1 MLEMLDIFLINIA
14 VVVLAVIVHYEFL
27 YRLNR
32 YIPQWHVLHRYRI
45 VIGLLGALLAHA
57 IEIWLFALAYYF
69 AVSTDALGVLSGS
82 FEGTLLDCVY
92 YSFTVFTTLGFG
104 DIFPEGDIRFLTG
117 IESLTGLVLITGTA
131 SYLFLDMQRYWNDN
145 K

>member
-1 MLEMLDIFLINIA
+1 MIAMLDIFLINIVVVVA
-14 VVVLAVIVHYEFL
+14 VVVVHYEFL

-32 YIPQWHVLHRYRI
+32 FIPRWHVLHRYRI

-57 IEIWLFALAYYF
+57 IEIWLFAIAYYF
-69 AVSTDALGVLSGS
+69 AVSTDVLGGLSGA
-82 FEGTLLDCVY
+82 FDGTFLACVY

-117 IESLTGLVLITGTA
+117 IESLTGLVLITWTA
-131 SYLFLDMQRYWNDN
+131 SYLFLDMQHYWSDRE
-145 K
+145 